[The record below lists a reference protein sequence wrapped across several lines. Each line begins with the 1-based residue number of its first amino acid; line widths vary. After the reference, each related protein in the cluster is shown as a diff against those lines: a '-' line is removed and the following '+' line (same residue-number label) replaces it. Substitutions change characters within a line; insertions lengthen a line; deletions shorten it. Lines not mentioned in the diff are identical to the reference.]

1 MANTIDWGQGA
12 VNNTNGFGKA
22 PTNNTID
29 FGEVCA
35 DSWSP
40 ETNLTGASA
49 AALLLDTYSG
59 ASVAYSLRKLSSTYS
74 GSAIR
79 VRRSSD
85 NTEQDI
91 SFTSNV
97 LDTAS
102 LLSFVG
108 SNDGYV
114 TTWYDQSGNS
124 ANATMATAVNQPRIV
139 SSGSVDVVNGKSAI
153 LGDGINDS
161 LRYSG
166 LSLTNP
172 ITNFMVNDKVGNT
185 GYFGIFTS
193 VHGFG
198 GAYDLETTGI
208 RAYQNG
214 SAFTPIYANN
224 NQSLI
229 SFKSATSGTDWDL
242 YGNGT
247 QVTNSGENIGTLAG
261 TIISLFDR
269 SNNTNRTNMY
279 MQEYIVYD
287 ADKFSNRADIES
299 NINTYYSIY

>member
-1 MANTIDWGQGA
+1 MANTIGYGQGA
-12 VNNTNGFGKA
+12 VNNTNSYGQ
-22 PTNNTID
+22 
-29 FGEVCA
+29 
-35 DSWSP
+35 
-40 ETNLTGASA
+40 GAKVGTSES
-49 AALLLDTYSG
+49 LLLDSYSG
-59 ASVAYSLRKLSSTYS
+59 ASVAYSLRKLSSSYS

-91 SFTSNV
+91 GFTTNV

-124 ANATMATAVNQPRIV
+124 ADATMATAVNQPRIV

-153 LGDGINDS
+153 LGDGTNDS

-166 LSLTNP
+166 LSFTNP
-172 ITNFMVNDKVGNT
+172 FTNFMVIDKVGTT

-193 VHGFG
+193 GHSFG

-214 SAFTPIYANN
+214 AAFTPTYANN
-224 NQSLI
+224 DQSLI
-229 SFKSATSGTDWDL
+229 SFKSATTGTDWDL
-242 YGNGT
+242 YGNVS
-247 QVTNSGENIGTLAG
+247 QVTNGGENIGTTTG
-261 TIISLFDR
+261 TIVSLFDR
-269 SNNTNRTNMY
+269 TNNTSRTNMY

-287 ADKFSNRADIES
+287 SDKFSDRADIES

>member
-1 MANTIDWGQGA
+1 MANTIGFGQGA
-12 VNNTNGFGKA
+12 VNNTN
-22 PTNNTID
+22 
-29 FGEVCA
+29 
-35 DSWSP
+35 SWGQGAKV
-40 ETNLTGASA
+40 GASES
-49 AALLLDTYSG
+49 LLLDTYSG
-59 ASVAYSLRKLSSTYS
+59 ASVAYSLRKLSSSYS

-91 SFTSNV
+91 GFTSNV

-124 ANATMATAVNQPRIV
+124 ADATMATAVNQPRIV

-153 LGDGINDS
+153 LGDGTNDS

-166 LSLTNP
+166 LSFTNP
-172 ITNFMVNDKVGNT
+172 FTNFTVIDKVGTT
-185 GYFGIFTS
+185 GYFGLFTG
-193 VHGFG
+193 VHAFG

-214 SAFTPIYANN
+214 AAFTPTYANN
-224 NQSLI
+224 DQSLI
-229 SFKSATSGTDWDL
+229 SFKSSTTGTDWDL
-242 YGNGT
+242 YGNGS
-247 QVTNSGENIGTLAG
+247 QVTNGGENIGTTTG
-261 TIISLFDR
+261 TVVSLFDR
-269 SNNTNRTNMY
+269 PNNTNRANMY

-287 ADKFSNRADIES
+287 SDKFSDRADIES

>member
-1 MANTIDWGQGA
+1 MSSNYRSILNVQGS
-12 VNNTNGFGKA
+12 
-22 PTNNTID
+22 
-29 FGEVCA
+29 E
-35 DSWSP
+35 S
-40 ETNLTGASA
+40 
-49 AALLLDTYSG
+49 LLLDTYSG

-91 SFTSNV
+91 GFTGNE
-97 LDTAS
+97 LDTTS
-102 LLSFVG
+102 LTSFVG
-108 SNDGYV
+108 ANDGYV

-124 ANATMATAVNQPRIV
+124 ADATMATAVNQPRIV

-153 LGDGINDS
+153 LGDGTNDS

-172 ITNFMVNDKVGNT
+172 ITNFIVIDKIGTT

-193 VHGFG
+193 GHGFG

-208 RAYQNG
+208 KAYQNG
-214 SAFTPIYANN
+214 GAFTPTYANN
-224 NQSLI
+224 DPSLI

-242 YGNGT
+242 YGNGS
-247 QVTNSGENIGTLAG
+247 QVSNGGENIGTTIG
-261 TIISLFDR
+261 TIVSLFDR
-269 SNNTNRTNMY
+269 TNNTNRTNMY

-287 ADKFSNRADIES
+287 ADKFSDRADIET